1 MTPASKL
8 STAAQDRTELE
19 SLIDDFTAISSR
31 HGNSLSNLDIP
42 KKKPKKKKSRP
53 LSPDT

>member
-19 SLIDDFTAISSR
+19 SLTDDPTAISSR
-31 HGNSLSNLDIP
+31 YGNILFNLD
-42 KKKPKKKKSRP
+42 KKKSKTIQTFQP
-53 LSPDT
+53 

>member
-19 SLIDDFTAISSR
+19 SLTDDPTAISSR
-31 HGNSLSNLDIP
+31 YGNILFNLD
-42 KKKPKKKKSRP
+42 KKNRKQSRP
-53 LSPDT
+53 FSPNT